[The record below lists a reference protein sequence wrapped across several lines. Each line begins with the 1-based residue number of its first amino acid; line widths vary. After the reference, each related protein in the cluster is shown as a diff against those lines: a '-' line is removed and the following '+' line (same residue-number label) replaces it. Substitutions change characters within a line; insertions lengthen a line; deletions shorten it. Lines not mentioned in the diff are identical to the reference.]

1 MNARVRRLSGDVALA
16 AAVGVVGV
24 GSDLAISG
32 AVPMALVPDVPW
44 QGLWV
49 QAVAAAALLGRRHFP
64 LAVALAMIPLGFIE
78 VPVAMPFALY
88 SLGAHRGDRRLLVA
102 VAGLALLVLTH
113 LWEAPDLA
121 TALNL
126 VAICGLVVI
135 PATLLGLYAD
145 TQRRLNTA
153 LAERAE
159 RAEREQR
166 LLVEQAR
173 LEERTRLAREM
184 HDVVTHHVS
193 LMVLQAGSLRM
204 AAPSP
209 EVRAAAEE
217 LRATGRRAL
226 GELREV
232 VGVLHDRQPA
242 DLAPPPTLL
251 DVSRLVAESGLPVSL
266 SQDEQIELSA
276 PLGRTAYRVV
286 QEALTNA
293 RKHAPGAPVSV
304 RLSPRDGGVRVEVRN
319 HPADP
324 ARAEPMRLGLP
335 SSGTGLLGLRQRV
348 ELVGGAFAA
357 GPTETGGFEV
367 LATLPAK
374 LPGNLPGNLP
384 AELPGKGRG
393 SAR

>member
-16 AAVGVVGV
+16 VAVGVVGV

-49 QAVAAAALLGRRHFP
+49 QVAGAAALLGRRRFP

-88 SLGAHRGDRRLLVA
+88 ALGAHRGDRRLLVA
-102 VAGLALLVLTH
+102 VTGLALLVLTH
-113 LWEAPDLA
+113 LWEAADLA
-121 TALNL
+121 TALHL
-126 VAICGLVVI
+126 IAICGLVVI

-145 TQRRLNTA
+145 SQRRLNTA

-173 LEERTRLAREM
+173 AEERTRLAREM

-209 EVRAAAEE
+209 EVRDAAEE

-251 DVSRLVAESGLPVSL
+251 DVTRLVADSGLPVSL
-266 SQDEQIELSA
+266 SQDEQIEVSA

-293 RKHAPGAPVSV
+293 RKHAPGARVSV
-304 RLSPRDGGVRVEVRN
+304 RLSHHDGGVRVEVRN
-319 HPADP
+319 HAADPAPADP
-324 ARAEPMRLGLP
+324 LRLGLP
-335 SSGTGLLGLRQRV
+335 PSGTGLLGLRQRV
-348 ELVGGAFAA
+348 ELVGGAFTA

-367 LATLPAK
+367 LATLP
-374 LPGNLPGNLP
+374 
-384 AELPGKGRG
+384 GKGRG

>member
-1 MNARVRRLSGDVALA
+1 MKVGVSRLIGDVALA

-24 GSDLAISG
+24 TSDLAISG

-49 QAVAAAALLGRRHFP
+49 QVAGAALLLARRRLP
-64 LAVALAMIPLGFIE
+64 LAVTLAMIPLGYVE

-88 SLGAHRGDRRLLVA
+88 ALGAHRGDRRLLVA
-102 VAGLALLVLTH
+102 VAGLALLVLSH
-113 LWEAPDLA
+113 LWEAADLA
-121 TALNL
+121 TALHIL
-126 VAICGLVVI
+126 SICGLVVV
-135 PATLLGLYAD
+135 PSTLLGLYAD
-145 TQRRLNTA
+145 SQRRLNTA

-159 RAEREQR
+159 RAEHEQW

-173 LEERTRLAREM
+173 AEERTRLAREM

-204 AAPSP
+204 SAPSP
-209 EVRAAAEE
+209 EVREAAED

-226 GELREV
+226 GELREI
-232 VGVLHDRQPA
+232 VGVLHDCEPA

-266 SQDEQIELSA
+266 SQDEEIEVSA

-304 RLSPRDGGVRVEVRN
+304 RLSHDGGGVRVEVSN
-319 HPADP
+319 PASGAAPAD
-324 ARAEPMRLGLP
+324 LP
-335 SSGTGLLGLRQRV
+335 PSGTGLLGLRQRV
-348 ELVGGAFAA
+348 ELVGGAFSA
-357 GPTETGGFEV
+357 GPTEEGGFAV
-367 LATLPAK
+367 RATLPAK
-374 LPGNLPGNLP
+374 
-384 AELPGKGRG
+384 G
-393 SAR
+393 STR

>member
-1 MNARVRRLSGDVALA
+1 MNARVRRLSADIALA

-24 GSDLAISG
+24 TSDLAISG

-49 QAVAAAALLGRRHFP
+49 QVAGATLLLGRRRFP
-64 LAVALAMIPLGFIE
+64 LAVALGLIPLGYIE
-78 VPVAMPFALY
+78 VPLAMPFALY
-88 SLGAHRGDRRLLVA
+88 SLGAYRGDRRLLMA
-102 VAGLALLVLTH
+102 VAGVSLLVLSH
-113 LWEAPDLA
+113 LWEARDPA
-121 TALNL
+121 TVLSL
-126 VAICGLVVI
+126 ISICGLVVV

-145 TQRRLNTA
+145 SQRRLNTA

-173 LEERTRLAREM
+173 SEERTRLAREM

-204 AAPSP
+204 AAPTP
-209 EVRAAAEE
+209 EVREAAEE

-232 VGVLHDRQPA
+232 VGVLHDREPA

-266 SQDEQIELSA
+266 SQDEEIEVSA

-304 RLSPRDGGVRVEVRN
+304 RLSHHEGGVSVAVHSRAATTAV
-319 HPADP
+319 PAD
-324 ARAEPMRLGLP
+324 LP
-335 SSGTGLLGLRQRV
+335 PSGTGLLGLRQRV
-348 ELVGGAFAA
+348 ELVGGAFTA
-357 GPTETGGFEV
+357 GPTECGGFEV
-367 LATLPAK
+367 LATLP
-374 LPGNLPGNLP
+374 
-384 AELPGKGRG
+384 GKGSTR
-393 SAR
+393 